1 MLTFYYHNF
10 LFQNISLPILI
21 GFFAIIL
28 LIGYLLIR
36 LRTDDK
42 RLNVIVLTIM
52 LIAFSITALLWILN
66 VPNEQ
71 ISDFGNFWTRAPG
84 FLDGYKLYETDN
96 DYFSKYAYQSGFMVY
111 IIGIVKVFGFN
122 IFVVQFLNVVYQALT
137 LLMTYLL
144 ANKIFN
150 NIKIARLS
158 VLLLMVDLDWF
169 ALNSQ
174 ADNQYL
180 GSLLYLVTF
189 YLLFNDKLWTY
200 ILAGVT
206 LTLACLIRPIG
217 PVIIAGIVVFVLIF
231 ILMKHRDYKTG
242 LKFLLTLGIYFV
254 LFSLS
259 GWGIKASGVNE
270 YGLSNH
276 DPQWKFLS
284 GLNYQS
290 GGTYSNDLNK
300 FINPSKSRS
309 HMRKIENTQLKSEIS
324 YLNDNNAWLKLFIN
338 KTQTLWSSRTLATD
352 FTNYSQTHSQNT
364 VNRINYIAY
373 IGSIILIVFSWI
385 GSLALFKLKFDDKFY
400 LLLLPLMA
408 FAVIN
413 LIIEVQGRYRI
424 EFLPIISM
432 MAGLGLYNTIL
443 LITKKGVKKHI

>member
-10 LFQNISLPILI
+10 LSQNVSRNIPVLI
-21 GFFAIIL
+21 IFFAIIL
-28 LIGYLLIR
+28 LVGYLLVRI
-36 LRTDDK
+36 RTDSK
-42 RLNVIVLTIM
+42 KINIGLLIVM
-52 LIAFSITALLWILN
+52 LLAFSITALVWILN
-66 VPNEQ
+66 VPNAQ

-158 VLLLMVDLDWF
+158 VLLLMVDIDWF

-189 YLLFNDKLWTY
+189 YLLFNDKLWSY
-200 ILAGVT
+200 VLAGVS

-217 PVIIAGIVVFVLIF
+217 PVFIAGIIVFVLIF

-242 LKFLLTLGIYFV
+242 LSFLLTLAIYFV

-259 GWGIKASGVNE
+259 GWGIKAAGIND
-270 YGLSNH
+270 YGLSNN

-300 FINPSKSRS
+300 FIDASKSRS
-309 HMRKIENTQLKSEIS
+309 HMKKIENTQLKSEIT
-324 YLNDNNAWLKLFIN
+324 YLNENNAWLKLFIN

-352 FTNYSQTHSQNT
+352 FTDYAKKHSPKT
-364 VNRINYIAY
+364 VDWINYIAY
-373 IGSIILIVFSWI
+373 MGSIVLIVFSWI
-385 GSLALFKLKFDDKFY
+385 GSLALFKSKFDDKFY

-413 LIIEVQGRYRI
+413 LIIEVQPRYRI
-424 EFLPIISM
+424 EFLPIISIL
-432 MAGLGLYNTIL
+432 AGLGLNNVFLAIKN
-443 LITKKGVKKHI
+443 IKKA